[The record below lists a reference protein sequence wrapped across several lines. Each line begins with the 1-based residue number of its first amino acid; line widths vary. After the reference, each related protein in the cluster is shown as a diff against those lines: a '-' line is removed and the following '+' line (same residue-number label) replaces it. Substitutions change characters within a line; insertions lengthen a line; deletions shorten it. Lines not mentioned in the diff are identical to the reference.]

1 MAIRPYSKNIWFSP
15 NYVINELA
23 KTIQSGNQKK
33 IDKNKEAWVC
43 AVALICRAKAEP
55 AEWWI
60 QIPEKDPP
68 DVLAMHLIP
77 HVSGKGNSLSEQPVE
92 IFEISE
98 FDKGEKIEESIKR
111 KLKDKDYAGN
121 MVIGFVRRQE
131 PFDHIWVSN
140 YIKKIKPNSG
150 AVYLIVNEENNTNFS
165 FVGIFPDCFKYKCD
179 WGAFCKTGGQKDF
192 VDMERSTVIKK
203 SDCTTN
209 DTMTM
214 IPELK

>member
-1 MAIRPYSKNIWFSP
+1 MTIRPYSKNIWFSP
-15 NYVINELA
+15 NYVIGELA
-23 KTIQSGNQKK
+23 RTIKSGNQKK

-77 HVSGKGNSLSEQPVE
+77 HIEGKGNSLSEQPVE

-111 KLKDKDYAGN
+111 KLQDKDYAGN
-121 MVIGFVRRQE
+121 MVVGFVRRQE
-131 PFDHIWVSN
+131 HFDHVSVST
-140 YIKKIKPNSG
+140 YIKKMNPNSG

-165 FVGIFPDCFKYKCD
+165 FIGIFPDCFKYKCD
-179 WGAFCKTGGQKDF
+179 WGAFCKNGDQKDF
-192 VDMERSTVIKK
+192 IDLERSTKIK
-203 SDCTTN
+203 TTN
-209 DTMTM
+209 ETTTDSLTL
-214 IPELK
+214 IP